1 MDRSPGQGRPTT
13 PWLGHC
19 WTPHSFFELQELFFC
34 YRSLI
39 GNAFVAAETRQPAPS
54 TPFNMASKLHINKP
68 YVLKTLS
75 HPLDR
80 PDGPGRHTVGEVFGQ
95 KQASKRRKRSELSV
109 SIDGDAIHLYDVGS
123 TSGDHDDVSV
133 KLTASRS
140 PPPKP

>member
-1 MDRSPGQGRPTT
+1 MAVRIKDGPKSLPRPPHRP
-13 PWLGHC
+13 PWLGLC
-19 WTPHSFFELQELFFC
+19 WTPHSFFVELQELFFC

-39 GNAFVAAETRQPAPS
+39 GNAFVAAETRGPAPS

-109 SIDGDAIHLYDVGS
+109 SIDGDAIHLYDVGALL
-123 TSGDHDDVSV
+123 GIM
-133 KLTASRS
+133 AMF
-140 PPPKP
+140 P

>member
-1 MDRSPGQGRPTT
+1 MDRNPGQGRPTT
-13 PWLGHC
+13 PLARALLDA
-19 WTPHSFFELQELFFC
+19 PLLFVKLQELFFC

-39 GNAFVAAETRQPAPS
+39 GNAFVDAETRGPAPS

-109 SIDGDAIHLYDVGS
+109 SIDGDAIHLYDVGALL
-123 TSGDHDDVSV
+123 GIM
-133 KLTASRS
+133 AMF
-140 PPPKP
+140 P